1 MVLIK
6 LYNYYMFIL
15 PDIISG
21 RAEIWQQVPAAFIFF
36 GGFMELIEG
45 LNPQQKEAVLHTEG
59 PLLVLAGA
67 GSGKTRVITHRI
79 AYLIQEKGV
88 APWSILSLTFTNKAA
103 REMRDRIEALIG
115 ARVLDIWSGT
125 FHSCCVRILRREIER
140 IGFNR
145 DFVIYDTGDQE
156 TLIKDCL
163 QRLGYNDRNFPPKQV
178 LAYIGRA
185 KDELISPEAYSINAA
200 YDFRMRKIS
209 DIYTLYQKKL
219 KANNALDFDDI
230 LLHTLNIFDKNP
242 DVLAYY
248 QDKFKYIL
256 VDEYQDTNTA
266 QYMLVS
272 MLAKKHRNICVVGDD
287 DQSIYGWRGA
297 NMQNI
302 LDFEKHF
309 HGCRVIKLE
318 QNYRSTERILDA
330 ANNVIKN
337 NYGRKPKLLWTK
349 NLTGEPVYVYKAF
362 DERDEADFTAGMV
375 RNAVARGDNNY
386 GDFAVLYRI
395 NAQSRVFE
403 DSFMKMGIPYR
414 IIGAH
419 KFYDRKE
426 IKDIIAYLRVVNN
439 PHDDISLKRIVNVP
453 RRGIGKVT
461 LDRAEQLAYDNGV
474 SIYSIL
480 LEASKLSE
488 LTRASAKI
496 KSFTDM
502 LVKLRSL
509 AEYLDLTELIKSV
522 IDQSG
527 IIKELEQEDT
537 IEAKTRIEN
546 IREFQSVVLD
556 FVRNSEEED
565 PGLNDFLAHVSLIA
579 DVDTMADEQDR
590 VVLMTMHSAKGLEF
604 PIVFLAGMEEGVFPS
619 YRSIG
624 EESEMEE
631 ERRLCY
637 VGITRAREKLFL
649 TFTKSRTLFGN
660 TTYNRQSR
668 FIDEI
673 PEDLLK
679 YISENSDLIKSDVRK
694 SVTNQISVDEWK
706 QRTASFIKA
715 AELNTDELVA
725 GTRVLH
731 KKFGVGTITAREPEG
746 SDFKLEIDFDQ
757 FGMKRLLASYAKLKS
772 APSDNM

>member
-1 MVLIK
+1 
-6 LYNYYMFIL
+6 
-15 PDIISG
+15 
-21 RAEIWQQVPAAFIFF
+21 
-36 GGFMELIEG
+36 MELLEG

-59 PLLVLAGA
+59 PILVLAGA

-200 YDFRMRKIS
+200 SDFRMRKIS

-694 SVTNQISVDEWK
+694 SVTNQISADEWK

-731 KKFGVGTITAREPEG
+731 KKFG
-746 SDFKLEIDFDQ
+746 
-757 FGMKRLLASYAKLKS
+757 
-772 APSDNM
+772 

>member
-15 PDIISG
+15 ADIISG
-21 RAEIWQQVPAAFIFF
+21 RAEIWQQVPAAFKFF
-36 GGFMELIEG
+36 GGFMELLEG

-59 PLLVLAGA
+59 PILVLAGA

-679 YISENSDLIKSDVRK
+679 HISENGDLIKSDVRK
-694 SVTNQISVDEWK
+694 SVTNQISADEWK

>member
-1 MVLIK
+1 
-6 LYNYYMFIL
+6 
-15 PDIISG
+15 
-21 RAEIWQQVPAAFIFF
+21 
-36 GGFMELIEG
+36 
-45 LNPQQKEAVLHTEG
+45 
-59 PLLVLAGA
+59 
-67 GSGKTRVITHRI
+67 
-79 AYLIQEKGV
+79 
-88 APWSILSLTFTNKAA
+88 
-103 REMRDRIEALIG
+103 MRDRIEALIG

-386 GDFAVLYRI
+386 GDFAVLYLI

-694 SVTNQISVDEWK
+694 SVTNQISADEWK

>member
-15 PDIISG
+15 ADIISG
-21 RAEIWQQVPAAFIFF
+21 RAEIWQQVPAAFKFF
-36 GGFMELIEG
+36 GGFMELLEG

-679 YISENSDLIKSDVRK
+679 HISENGDLIKSDVRK
-694 SVTNQISVDEWK
+694 SVTNQISADEWK

-715 AELNTDELVA
+715 TELNTDELVA

-731 KKFGVGTITAREPEG
+731 KKFGAGTITAREPEG

>member
-15 PDIISG
+15 ADIISG
-21 RAEIWQQVPAAFIFF
+21 RAEIWQQVPAAFKFF
-36 GGFMELIEG
+36 GGFMELLEG

-59 PLLVLAGA
+59 PILVLAGA

-163 QRLGYNDRNFPPKQV
+163 ERLGYNDRNFPPKQV

-185 KDELISPEAYSINAA
+185 KDELLYPEAYSINAA
-200 YDFRMRKIS
+200 SDFRMRKIS

-230 LLHTLNIFDKNP
+230 LLHTLKIFDKNP

-679 YISENSDLIKSDVRK
+679 YISENGDLIKSDVRK
-694 SVTNQISVDEWK
+694 SVTNQISADEWK

-715 AELNTDELVA
+715 TELNTDELVA

-731 KKFGVGTITAREPEG
+731 KKFGAGTITAREPEG

-772 APSDNM
+772 VPSDNM

>member
-694 SVTNQISVDEWK
+694 SVTNQISADEWK

-731 KKFGVGTITAREPEG
+731 KKFGAGTITAREPEG

>member
-15 PDIISG
+15 ADIISG
-21 RAEIWQQVPAAFIFF
+21 RAEIWQQVPAAFKFF
-36 GGFMELIEG
+36 GGFMELLEG

-59 PLLVLAGA
+59 PILVLAGA

-200 YDFRMRKIS
+200 SDFRMRKIS

-679 YISENSDLIKSDVRK
+679 HISENGDLIKSDVRK
-694 SVTNQISVDEWK
+694 SVTNQISADEWK

-715 AELNTDELVA
+715 TELNTDELVA

-731 KKFGVGTITAREPEG
+731 KKFGAGTITAREPEG

>member
-1 MVLIK
+1 
-6 LYNYYMFIL
+6 
-15 PDIISG
+15 
-21 RAEIWQQVPAAFIFF
+21 
-36 GGFMELIEG
+36 
-45 LNPQQKEAVLHTEG
+45 
-59 PLLVLAGA
+59 
-67 GSGKTRVITHRI
+67 
-79 AYLIQEKGV
+79 
-88 APWSILSLTFTNKAA
+88 
-103 REMRDRIEALIG
+103 MRDRIEAIIG
-115 ARVLDIWSGT
+115 ARVLDIWCGT

-140 IGFNR
+140 LGFNR
-145 DFVIYDTGDQE
+145 DFVIYDTDDQE

-163 QRLGYNDRNFPPKQV
+163 ERLGYNEKNFPPKQI

-185 KDELISPEAYSINAA
+185 KDELINPEAYSINAA
-200 YDFRMRKIS
+200 SDFRLRKIS
-209 DIYTLYQKKL
+209 NIYTLYQKKL

-230 LLHTLNIFDKNP
+230 LLHTLKIFDENP

-248 QDKFKYIL
+248 QEKFKYIL

-297 NMQNI
+297 NMRNI

-309 HGCRVIKLE
+309 QGCRVIKLE
-318 QNYRSTERILDA
+318 QNYRSTERILEA

-337 NYGRKPKLLWTK
+337 NFGRKPKILWTK
-349 NLTGEPVYVYKAF
+349 NSAGEPVYVYRAYDVKY
-362 DERDEADFTAGMV
+362 EADFAARMILH
-375 RNAVARGDNNY
+375 AVTRGENEY

-403 DSFMKMGIPYR
+403 DAFIRMGVPYR
-414 IIGAH
+414 LIGAH
-419 KFYDRKE
+419 RFYDRRE
-426 IKDIIAYLRVVNN
+426 IKDIIAYLRAVNN
-439 PHDDISLKRIVNVP
+439 PHDDISLKRIINVP

-480 LEASKLSE
+480 KEAYRINE
-488 LTRASAKI
+488 LARASAKI
-496 KSFTDM
+496 KSFVEL
-502 LVKLRSL
+502 LVNLRTL
-509 AEYLDLTELIKSV
+509 AEYLDLTELIKEV

-527 IIKELEQEDT
+527 IVKELEQEDT
-537 IEAKTRIEN
+537 VEARTRIEN

-556 FVRNSEEED
+556 FVRNSEEEN

-579 DVDTMADEQDR
+579 DVDNMDNGQDK

-604 PIVFLAGMEEGVFPS
+604 PVVFLAGMEEGVFPS

-637 VGITRAREKLFL
+637 VGITRAKEKLFL
-649 TFTKSRTLFGN
+649 TLAKSRTLFGN

-679 YISENSDLIKSDVRK
+679 YVGENGCVFNSNTGKPVIRQVGA
-694 SVTNQISVDEWK
+694 DEWK

-715 AELNTDELVA
+715 EELNIDELVV
-725 GTRVLH
+725 GTRVIH
-731 KKFGVGTITAREPEG
+731 KKFGTGTITAREQEG
-746 SDFKLEIDFDQ
+746 NDFKLEINFDGL
-757 FGMKRLLASYAKLKS
+757 GMKRLMASFAKLKS

>member
-15 PDIISG
+15 ADIISG
-21 RAEIWQQVPAAFIFF
+21 RAEIWQQVPAAFKFF
-36 GGFMELIEG
+36 GGFMELLEG

-59 PLLVLAGA
+59 PILVLAGA

-200 YDFRMRKIS
+200 SDFRMRKIS

-679 YISENSDLIKSDVRK
+679 HISENGDLIKSDVRK
-694 SVTNQISVDEWK
+694 SVTNQISADEWK

-715 AELNTDELVA
+715 TELNTDELVA

-731 KKFGVGTITAREPEG
+731 KKFGAGTITAREPEG

-772 APSDNM
+772 VPSDNM

>member
-15 PDIISG
+15 ADIISG
-21 RAEIWQQVPAAFIFF
+21 RAEIWQQVPAAFKFF
-36 GGFMELIEG
+36 GGFMELLEG

-59 PLLVLAGA
+59 PILVLAGA

-200 YDFRMRKIS
+200 SDFRMRKIS

-230 LLHTLNIFDKNP
+230 LLHTLKIFDKNP

-694 SVTNQISVDEWK
+694 SVTNQISADEWK

-715 AELNTDELVA
+715 TELNTDELVA

-731 KKFGVGTITAREPEG
+731 KKFGAGTITAREPEG

-772 APSDNM
+772 VPSDNM